1 MSFFSVHRH
10 FEVLAIGLFVKNQT
24 RFNALCQLYK
34 RSLDLQGKL
43 YAFKSFERFITFES
57 VLQLCFFLFFLSFR
71 VLVLGVVE
79 LCWNTYPSTVASSMA
94 LHVCHAVILGG
105 LWLGD
110 SLFEKT
116 DETVGRES
124 KIE

>member
-1 MSFFSVHRH
+1 M
-10 FEVLAIGLFVKNQT
+10 
-24 RFNALCQLYK
+24 
-34 RSLDLQGKL
+34 
-43 YAFKSFERFITFES
+43 
-57 VLQLCFFLFFLSFR
+57 
-71 VLVLGVVE
+71 LVLGVVE

-110 SLFEKT
+110 SLFEEKT

>member
-1 MSFFSVHRH
+1 MHLNLSK
-10 FEVLAIGLFVKNQT
+10 G
-24 RFNALCQLYK
+24 
-34 RSLDLQGKL
+34 SLLLIQ
-43 YAFKSFERFITFES
+43 FCNCI
-57 VLQLCFFLFFLSFR
+57 FFLFFLSFR

-110 SLFEKT
+110 SLFAEKP
-116 DETVGRES
+116 DETVVRES

>member
-1 MSFFSVHRH
+1 MAPPPFPC
-10 FEVLAIGLFVKNQT
+10 IGLFIQNQT
-24 RFNALCQLYK
+24 RFNALCQLFK
-34 RSLDLQGKL
+34 RSLDLQRKL
-43 YAFKSFERFITFES
+43 YAFQSFERFITFES
-57 VLQLCFFLFFLSFR
+57 VLQLYFILLFFLSFR

-79 LCWNTYPSTVASSMA
+79 LCWNTYPSTVASSIA

-110 SLFEKT
+110 SLFEEKT
-116 DETVGRES
+116 HETVGRES

>member
-1 MSFFSVHRH
+1 MQCYFRH
-10 FEVLAIGLFVKNQT
+10 PFQRHSLKANQIVYVLFVSN
-24 RFNALCQLYK
+24 FIGVAFS
-34 RSLDLQGKL
+34 RSLHYQFYVWYFHTLPFLLWKTNL
-43 YAFKSFERFITFES
+43 WVS
-57 VLQLCFFLFFLSFR
+57 VK

-110 SLFEKT
+110 SLFEEKT

>member
-1 MSFFSVHRH
+1 M
-10 FEVLAIGLFVKNQT
+10 
-24 RFNALCQLYK
+24 
-34 RSLDLQGKL
+34 
-43 YAFKSFERFITFES
+43 
-57 VLQLCFFLFFLSFR
+57 
-71 VLVLGVVE
+71 LVLGVVE

-110 SLFEKT
+110 SLFEEKT
-116 DETVGRES
+116 NETVGRES

>member
-1 MSFFSVHRH
+1 MAPPPFP
-10 FEVLAIGLFVKNQT
+10 AIGLFVQNQT

-43 YAFKSFERFITFES
+43 YAFRSFERFITFE
-57 VLQLCFFLFFLSFR
+57 LCFFLFFLSFR
-71 VLVLGVVE
+71 VLVLGVIE
-79 LCWNTYPSTVASSMA
+79 LCWNTYPSTVASSVA

-110 SLFEKT
+110 SLFEEKI

>member
-1 MSFFSVHRH
+1 MAPPPFPC
-10 FEVLAIGLFVKNQT
+10 IGLFIQNHT
-24 RFNALCQLYK
+24 RFNALCQLFK
-34 RSLDLQGKL
+34 RSLDLQRKL
-43 YAFKSFERFITFES
+43 HAFQSFERFITFES
-57 VLQLCFFLFFLSFR
+57 VLQLYFILLFFLSFR

-79 LCWNTYPSTVASSMA
+79 LCWNTYPSTVASSIA

-110 SLFEKT
+110 SLFEEKT
-116 DETVGRES
+116 HETVGRES

>member
-1 MSFFSVHRH
+1 MHLNLSKGSLLLNQFCNFIFF
-10 FEVLAIGLFVKNQT
+10 LL
-24 RFNALCQLYK
+24 
-34 RSLDLQGKL
+34 
-43 YAFKSFERFITFES
+43 
-57 VLQLCFFLFFLSFR
+57 LFFLPFR

-110 SLFEKT
+110 SLFEEKT
-116 DETVGRES
+116 HETVGRES